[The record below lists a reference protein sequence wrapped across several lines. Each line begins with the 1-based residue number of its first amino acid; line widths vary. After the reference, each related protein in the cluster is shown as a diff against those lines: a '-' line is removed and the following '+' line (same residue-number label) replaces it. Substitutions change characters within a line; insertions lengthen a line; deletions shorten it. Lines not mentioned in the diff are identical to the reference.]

1 MQMLKLHSKVF
12 FIKPHSHPY
21 GFYGVHQC
29 SWTLTPSNSM
39 QVSIMQSDDRNR
51 K

>member
-1 MQMLKLHSKVF
+1 MISFYKA
-12 FIKPHSHPY
+12 HSHPN
-21 GFYGVHQC
+21 GFYYGHKC
-29 SWTLTPSNSM
+29 SWTLTQPNSM